1 MMKVRFR
8 RQAEADLSGI
18 VEWFE
23 DVAPEAVANILA
35 DIYRS
40 IDQLIDFPRS
50 GTKVPGQGFRRIVT
64 HRYHFKIAYE
74 IGDSTI
80 IVVGIFRFQNRDS

>member
-8 RQAEADLSGI
+8 LQAEADLRGI
-18 VEWFE
+18 IDWFE
-23 DVAPEAVANILA
+23 GVAPESVANILD

-50 GTKVPGQGFRRIVT
+50 GIRVPGYEFRRIVT
-64 HRYHFKIAYE
+64 RRFHFKIAYE
-74 IGDSTI
+74 IDKDS
-80 IVVGIFRFQNRDS
+80 IVVLGVYRYQNRDR

>member
-8 RQAEADLSGI
+8 LQAEADLREI
-18 VEWFE
+18 IDWFKG
-23 DVAPEAVANILA
+23 VAPESVANILD

-50 GTKVPGQGFRRIVT
+50 GIKVPAHGFRRIVT
-64 HRYHFKIAYE
+64 RKYHFKIAYE
-74 IGDSTI
+74 IDEDS
-80 IVVGIFRFQNRDS
+80 VVVLGIYRYQNRDR